1 MSVTTED
8 VCPALADV
16 LRVGGVLEGEQ
27 AEESFLGLLVKVIT
41 AVGDSKQISIL
52 VTPLE
57 ICNLRR
63 KEEIRRNLELEGT
76 LFLQSLFFWIK
87 LCIILVHWLCVFKSP
102 KREESSLKIIF
113 LL

>member
-63 KEEIRRNLELEGT
+63 KEEIRRNLELEEHFPAVP
-76 LFLQSLFFWIK
+76 FLSD
-87 LCIILVHWLCVFKSP
+87 
-102 KREESSLKIIF
+102 
-113 LL
+113 